1 MRESN
6 EFKQESLA
14 LKLDINRA
22 TISMYERDK
31 RVPSTEILKK
41 YSDIFDVYIIIYLKI
56 IQVTPIKTM
65 LRSTCMEK
73 SRLVYLLKQ

>member
-6 EFKQESLA
+6 EIKKESLA
-14 LKLDINRA
+14 SKLDINRA

>member
-1 MRESN
+1 MAS
-6 EFKQESLA
+6 
-14 LKLDINRA
+14 KLDINRA